1 MIAEAPRLAWAG
13 LIGDELVDK
22 MRMLAVAAL
31 ALAWPMAALAGKPA
45 ADIEME
51 VGGKIAVGPDGL
63 VRDYKLT
70 SELPAAVAGLVE
82 RNVRSWKF
90 EPILVDGKPVIAE
103 TRLRMVLHGTPV
115 GEDRYTL
122 KVENVWFGEP
132 ERAHDMKPPRYPTVA
147 ARAGL
152 GAKVVLVLKLDAD
165 GNVVDVLAEQTSL
178 DKRTRSEQ
186 VADKWRRVFEQAS
199 VAAAKKWKFTPGE
212 TVNGEAVGS
221 LVRVPVTFWVGGSP
235 KDDSGRWKAYVPGP
249 VNPIPWVTE
258 DSMAS
263 QAERDRLRDGDAQPL
278 SSRFK
283 LAEDVVGTT
292 L

>member
-1 MIAEAPRLAWAG
+1 MVAEAPRLASTKLSGKAA
-13 LIGDELVDK
+13 VDK
-22 MRMLAVAAL
+22 MRMLMIAAL
-31 ALAWPMAALAGKPA
+31 ALAWPMTALAVKPA

-63 VRDYKLT
+63 VRDYTLT
-70 SELPAAVAGLVE
+70 SKLPAAVAELVE

-115 GEDRYTL
+115 GEDSYTL

-132 ERAHDMKPPRYPTVA
+132 ERAHDMKPPRYPAEA

-178 DKRTRSEQ
+178 DMRTHSEQ
-186 VADKWRRVFEQAS
+186 VAEKWRRVFEQAS
-199 VAAAKKWKFTPGE
+199 VAAARKWKFTPGE

-221 LVRVPVTFWVGGSP
+221 LVRVPTTFRMGDSR
-235 KDDSGRWKAYVPGP
+235 KDDSGKWQAYVPGP
-249 VNPIPWVTE
+249 INPIPWVTE
-258 DSMAS
+258 DSVAS
-263 QAERDRLRDGDAQPL
+263 QAGRDRLQDGDTQPL

-283 LAEDVVGTT
+283 LVGDVVGTT

>member
-1 MIAEAPRLAWAG
+1 MRT
-13 LIGDELVDK
+13 LVI
-22 MRMLAVAAL
+22 VAL

-45 ADIEME
+45 SEIEME
-51 VGGKIAVGPDGL
+51 VGGRIAVGPDGL

-70 SELPAAVAGLVE
+70 SKLSPAVAELVE
-82 RNVRSWKF
+82 RSVRSWKF
-90 EPILVDGKPVIAE
+90 DPILVDGKPVIAE

-115 GEDRYTL
+115 GDDRYTL

-132 ERAHDMKPPRYPTVA
+132 ERAHDMTPPRYPAEA
-147 ARAGL
+147 ARADL

-178 DKRTRSEQ
+178 DKRTHSEQ
-186 VADKWRRVFEQAS
+186 VADKWRGVFEQAS
-199 VAAAKKWKFTPGE
+199 IGAAKKWKFKPGE
-212 TVNGEAVGS
+212 TVNGEAVDS
-221 LVRVPVTFWVGGSP
+221 LVRVPVTFRMGDARRNDDVGS
-235 KDDSGRWKAYVPGP
+235 WKAYVPGP

-258 DSMAS
+258 GSVAS
-263 QAERDRLRDGDAQPL
+263 QAERDRLRDGDTQPL

-283 LAEDVVGTT
+283 LVEDVVGTT